1 MHALIGKPDIYFLNK
16 TEWNCKGTLEHSW
29 FDYRCN
35 LNNVAE
41 DLVRYALNML
51 GDHAKAIDTE
61 EELNKFT
68 VSDPEYMF
76 VGKTLLIIQLEECFQ
91 TDK

>member
-1 MHALIGKPDIYFLNK
+1 MNIVL
-16 TEWNCKGTLEHSW
+16 S
-29 FDYRCN
+29 
-35 LNNVAE
+35 E

-51 GDHAKAIDTE
+51 GDHAKAISTE

-76 VGKTLLIIQLEECFQ
+76 VGKFQ
-91 TDK
+91 AAQIWIFSSSRLYI

>member
-1 MHALIGKPDIYFLNK
+1 M
-16 TEWNCKGTLEHSW
+16 
-29 FDYRCN
+29 
-35 LNNVAE
+35 
-41 DLVRYALNML
+41 RYALNML